1 MEDSLEAVKVWGFS
15 MCSAVVI
22 GSVVSMIAPSL
33 EKQKMMKLII
43 SAFVLAGILSP
54 MLNLID
60 EIDLSLQASAE
71 NVVEEQDIIFDE
83 NLLKDLENSVS
94 QSLFP
99 LVKDEIY
106 DFDPSLDF
114 GINTELNQSKKGIQ
128 IECVNI
134 AVTDLHKIDKDNLK
148 AALERNLGLSIN
160 INVLN
165 VEENAKNE

>member
-1 MEDSLEAVKVWGFS
+1 METVKVWGFS
-15 MCSAVVI
+15 MCTAVVI
-22 GSVVSMIAPSL
+22 GSMVSMIAPSI

-71 NVVEEQDIIFDE
+71 NIVEEQNYILDE
-83 NLLKDLENSVS
+83 NLLNELENNVS

-99 LVKDEIY
+99 LIEDELNALNL
-106 DFDPSLDF
+106 STDF
-114 GINTELNQSKKGIQ
+114 GVYTELIQSDDGIE

-134 AVTDLHKIDKDNLK
+134 TVMDLHKIDKDNLK
-148 AALERNLGLSIN
+148 AVLERNIGLPIN
-160 INVLN
+160 INAAN
-165 VEENAKNE
+165 AEENTKNE